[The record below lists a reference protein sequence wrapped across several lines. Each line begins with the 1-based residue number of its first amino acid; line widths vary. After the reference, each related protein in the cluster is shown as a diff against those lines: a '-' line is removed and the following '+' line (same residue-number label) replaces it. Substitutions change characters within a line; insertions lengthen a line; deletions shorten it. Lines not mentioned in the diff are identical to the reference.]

1 MKQAKKLRLT
11 RTLAW
16 VLLTLLMCTGC
27 AMAIG
32 CNVQEPKRKPGN
44 TTAAQETTNAD
55 DREDYPQYDKDFRI
69 MHRSN
74 YAYEFKASDSE
85 GANVVNDAVY
95 SRNQVIE
102 KRYNVSIKN
111 LTYNN
116 GWKDATR
123 NTEFEQQLSTWM
135 TAQEDACDLIAGYH
149 RYIYPTVSND
159 WYLDWQTV
167 PGIDLKADE
176 WQNGINDVLTVNGK
190 TYAITG
196 DITLTFW
203 KFMSSV
209 VFNDRLAKDYASE
222 NLYSVVSSGRW
233 TLEYMMNVAKEV
245 GTSGEGTNR
254 IYGFASDIDVAIDA
268 FASSFGVETLVKDNS
283 GNYQF
288 QVETEKNSAI
298 LDQLVQLYTES
309 YSYQEQNKGTDGS
322 NDPSKYLFTGG
333 QVLFNPMRFEMIE
346 RLRDMSDNYGVLP
359 YPKLDNT
366 QQNYRTAITDG
377 VSLMFVPKTVK
388 NTEMVG
394 TVTAALAK
402 QSREIVNPRYIE
414 VVLKGNAARDSQSLA
429 MIDLIRNN
437 VFIDPGYVLT
447 SAGFCFRE
455 PVKAGVF
462 KQGSASL
469 SSFWSENQG
478 RITTALEK
486 ILAYHQK

>member
-1 MKQAKKLRLT
+1 MKQTQKLGLT
-11 RTLAW
+11 RALAW
-16 VLLTLLMCTGC
+16 LLLLLLMCTSC

-32 CNVQEPKRKPGN
+32 CNVKEPDAKPSGTTAAREEN
-44 TTAAQETTNAD
+44 TTAAGEED
-55 DREDYPQYDKDFRI
+55 DYPQYDKDFRI
-69 MHRSN
+69 MHRTN
-74 YAYEFKASDSE
+74 YSYEFLAKDSE

-102 KRYNVSIKN
+102 KRYNVTIKN
-111 LTYNN
+111 LTFNN
-116 GWKDATR
+116 GWKDGVR

-176 WQNGINDVLTVNGK
+176 WQNGINEVLTINGK

-222 NLYSVVSSGRW
+222 NLYSVVSSGKW
-233 TLEYMMNVAKEV
+233 TLEYMMEVAKEV
-245 GTSGEGTNR
+245 PTTGEGVNR
-254 IYGFASDIDVAIDA
+254 IYGFGSDIDVAIDA
-268 FASSFGVETLVKDNS
+268 FASGFGVETLAKDNN
-283 GNYQF
+283 GVYQF
-288 QVETEKNSAI
+288 QVETEKNAAI
-298 LDQLVQLYTES
+298 LDKLVELYTEG
-309 YSYQEQNKGTDGS
+309 YSYQDQKKE
-322 NDPSKYLFTGG
+322 NDPSKELFTGG

-359 YPKLDNT
+359 YPKLDKN

-388 NTEMVG
+388 NAEMVG
-394 TVTAALAK
+394 TVTAALAE
-402 QSREIVNPRYIE
+402 QSRELVNPRYIE

-447 SAGFCFRE
+447 SAGFCFRD
-455 PVKAGVF
+455 PVKAKVF
-462 KQGSASL
+462 KEGNASL
-469 SSFWSENQG
+469 SSFWSETQG
-478 RITTALEK
+478 RATTALEK

>member
-1 MKQAKKLRLT
+1 MRQSQKFRLT
-11 RTLAW
+11 RISAW
-16 VLLTLLMCTGC
+16 GLLLLLCASCT
-27 AMAIG
+27 MAFG
-32 CNVQEPKRKPGN
+32 CNVKDAGAEPGKTVATQE
-44 TTAAQETTNAD
+44 ATNAD
-55 DREDYPQYDKDFRI
+55 DGEDYPQYDKDFRI
-69 MHRSN
+69 MHRTN
-74 YAYEFKASDSE
+74 YSYEFQASDSA

-102 KRYNVSIKN
+102 KRYNVTIKN

-116 GWKDATR
+116 GWKDGAR

-135 TAQEDACDLIAGYH
+135 RAQEDACDLISGYH

-167 PGIDLKADE
+167 PGVNLKADE
-176 WQNGINDVLTVNGK
+176 WQNGINDVLTINGK

-245 GTSGEGTNR
+245 GTTGEGANR

-268 FASSFGVETLVKDNS
+268 FASGFGVETLEKDNN

-288 QVETEKNSAI
+288 RVETEKNAAI
-298 LDQLVQLYTES
+298 LDKLVQLYTEE
-309 YSYQEQNKGTDGS
+309 YSYQDQRTQ
-322 NDPSKYLFTGG
+322 NDPSKELFTGG

-388 NTEMVG
+388 NAEMVG

-402 QSREIVNPRYIE
+402 ESREIVNPRYIE

-447 SAGFCFRE
+447 SAGFCFRD
-455 PVKAGVF
+455 PVKAKVF
-462 KQGSASL
+462 KEGNASL
-469 SSFWSENQG
+469 SSFWSEAQG
-478 RITTALEK
+478 RATTALDK
-486 ILAYHQK
+486 ILAYHRK

>member
-1 MKQAKKLRLT
+1 MKQARKLRLT

-32 CNVQEPKRKPGN
+32 CNVQEPEGKPGN
-44 TTAAQETTNAD
+44 TTATQETTNAD
-55 DREDYPQYDKDFRI
+55 DGEDYPQYDKDFRI

-176 WQNGINDVLTVNGK
+176 WQNGINDVLTINGK

-233 TLEYMMNVAKEV
+233 TLEYMMDVAKEV
-245 GTSGEGTNR
+245 GSSGEGTNR

-309 YSYQEQNKGTDGS
+309 YS
-322 NDPSKYLFTGG
+322 
-333 QVLFNPMRFEMIE
+333 
-346 RLRDMSDNYGVLP
+346 
-359 YPKLDNT
+359 
-366 QQNYRTAITDG
+366 
-377 VSLMFVPKTVK
+377 
-388 NTEMVG
+388 
-394 TVTAALAK
+394 
-402 QSREIVNPRYIE
+402 
-414 VVLKGNAARDSQSLA
+414 
-429 MIDLIRNN
+429 
-437 VFIDPGYVLT
+437 
-447 SAGFCFRE
+447 
-455 PVKAGVF
+455 
-462 KQGSASL
+462 
-469 SSFWSENQG
+469 
-478 RITTALEK
+478 
-486 ILAYHQK
+486 

>member
-1 MKQAKKLRLT
+1 MLT
-11 RTLAW
+11 
-16 VLLTLLMCTGC
+16 
-27 AMAIG
+27 I
-32 CNVQEPKRKPGN
+32 
-44 TTAAQETTNAD
+44 
-55 DREDYPQYDKDFRI
+55 
-69 MHRSN
+69 
-74 YAYEFKASDSE
+74 
-85 GANVVNDAVY
+85 
-95 SRNQVIE
+95 
-102 KRYNVSIKN
+102 
-111 LTYNN
+111 
-116 GWKDATR
+116 
-123 NTEFEQQLSTWM
+123 
-135 TAQEDACDLIAGYH
+135 
-149 RYIYPTVSND
+149 
-159 WYLDWQTV
+159 
-167 PGIDLKADE
+167 
-176 WQNGINDVLTVNGK
+176 NGK

-233 TLEYMMNVAKEV
+233 TLEYMMDVAKEV

-298 LDQLVQLYTES
+298 LDQLVKLYTES

-447 SAGFCFRE
+447 SAGFCFRD

-478 RITTALEK
+478 RIATALEK